1 MTDNYLCYTHTNTHT
16 HTQTNKQTN
25 THTFIYIY
33 ILLRFPLVYI
43 QLVSNTTYLL
53 QYYTSSKFVEF
64 KCKKSYFIPKPSYLG
79 SSDLFCNKKFI

>member
-16 HTQTNKQTN
+16 HTHTNKQTN
-25 THTFIYIY
+25 KYTHIYIYIY

-53 QYYTSSKFVEF
+53 QYYTSSKFVEL
-64 KCKKSYFIPKPSYLG
+64 KCKKSHFIPNQNTLT
-79 SSDLFCNKKFI
+79 